1 MTFIHSSKVDPETLF
16 NADESPPRAEPAPP
30 EKDVSYQ
37 NDKLAIAG
45 CWLYGKCPAI
55 TFMCL
60 PILPFLPAMN
70 LELIGWWMLV
80 ALNHMFKLQ
89 LVSKC

>member
-1 MTFIHSSKVDPETLF
+1 MISLDIFICSPWQLSGQTDIYPSTKVDPETLF

-60 PILPFLPAMN
+60 PILPLPAMN
-70 LELIGWWMLV
+70 LELIG
-80 ALNHMFKLQ
+80 
-89 LVSKC
+89 